1 MNEEQQ
7 QQIELYEGMYVLNA
21 HLSDDTRHKNFEK
34 IKDAIINRGG
44 EIVKIHDQGRRRLA
58 YEIGKQKEGYY
69 YLMYFRL
76 PTHSV
81 KDLWQE
87 YHLNETILRFM
98 TLRTDAVL
106 EELKFKQLPE
116 Q

>member
-1 MNEEQQ
+1 MTQQ
-7 QQIELYEGMYVLNA
+7 AMLYEGMYVLNA
-21 HLSDDTRHKNFEK
+21 HLSDDVRNKTFEK

-58 YEIGKQKEGYY
+58 YEIEKQREGYY
-69 YLMYFRL
+69 YLMYFNL
-76 PTHSV
+76 PADSV
-81 KDLWQE
+81 SDLWQE
-87 YHLNETILRFM
+87 YHLNEGILRFM
-98 TLRTDAVL
+98 TMRTDTVL